1 MVFLIFI
8 AAVVSADL
16 WFKNWIIANII
27 PGTWKAFLPG
37 VLRLTL
43 VHNFGAAFS
52 IMQNMRWLFVAATL
66 VLIAAAVWAFL
77 KKKVTYPLA
86 RWSLSAV
93 VAGAIGNCIDRIRFG
108 YVVDMFETEFMSFP
122 VFNIADCFI
131 TVGGIIFCIY
141 LFFFYEKKE
150 LGRLPDKGKNDEKTD
165 D

>member
-1 MVFLIFI
+1 MAFLIFI

-27 PGTWKAFLPG
+27 PGTWKAFMPG
-37 VLRLTL
+37 ILRLTL
-43 VHNFGAAFS
+43 LHNRGAAFS
-52 IMQNMRWLFVAATL
+52 MLQNMRWVFVTATVIL
-66 VLIAAAVWAFL
+66 VVAAVWAFL
-77 KKKVTYPLA
+77 KKKVTYPLGL
-86 RWSLSAV
+86 WSLAAV

-108 YVVDMFETEFMSFP
+108 YVIDMFETEFINFA

-131 TVGGIIFCIY
+131 TVGGILFCVY

-150 LGRLPDKGKNDEKTD
+150 VGRLPDKGNSDEKTD